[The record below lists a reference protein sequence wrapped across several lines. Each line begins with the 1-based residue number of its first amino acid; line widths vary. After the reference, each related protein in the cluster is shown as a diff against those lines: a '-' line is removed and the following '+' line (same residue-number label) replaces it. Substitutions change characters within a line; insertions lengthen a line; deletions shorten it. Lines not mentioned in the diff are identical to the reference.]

1 MIQHNQNIEQTADI
15 LRLAV
20 PKMTALNIPV
30 TPENYAIWYEYF
42 AESNL
47 NLKRAID
54 GLIAN
59 KVVFTPSVTSGLYNR
74 FIEER
79 SPEII
84 ENVQIETHILIK
96 SLFNKIDHMTEGT
109 TSFGENLT
117 QFGDQLQ
124 QNPSPE
130 MLTDLV
136 LNIAAEVEQVVA
148 DNNRMKSDLVT
159 LAEELLNLKGEMD
172 NLSKVAMTDELT
184 SLNNR
189 RAYEAFAL
197 EQLASFQ
204 ETQTGCCLLLID
216 IDNFKVFN
224 DTYGHLIGDKVL
236 AYVALALKNAVKG
249 DDFVA
254 RYGGE
259 EFIIMLPDTKISD
272 AVIVAEKLRAR
283 ISAKQ
288 LTIGKETKQNLGH
301 VTVSIGISTFKT
313 GDDVETLLARA
324 DRQLDLAKSDGKNC
338 VKYYIQD

>member
-1 MIQHNQNIEQTADI
+1 MMQHNQNIEQTADI

-20 PKMTALNIPV
+20 PKMTELDIPI
-30 TPENYAIWYEYF
+30 TPENYAIWYDYF
-42 AESNL
+42 AETNL

-59 KVVFTPSVTSGLYNR
+59 LVVFTPSVNAGLYNR

-84 ENVQIETHILIK
+84 ENVQIETQILIK
-96 SLFNKIDHMTEGT
+96 SLFNKIEEVTEGT
-109 TSFGENLT
+109 SSFGENLH
-117 QFGDQLQ
+117 QFGSQLQ
-124 QNPSPE
+124 QKP
-130 MLTDLV
+130 T
-136 LNIAAEVEQVVA
+136 
-148 DNNRMKSDLVT
+148 
-159 LAEELLNLKGEMD
+159 AEELSGLVFNLVAEVDQVIATNAKMKTDLSALSEELFNLKDEMD

-197 EQLASFQ
+197 EQLTRFQ
-204 ETQTGCCLLLID
+204 DAQVDCCLLLID
-216 IDNFKVFN
+216 IDHFKIFN

-259 EFIIMLPDTKISD
+259 EFIIMLPDTKIAD
-272 AVIVAEKLRAR
+272 ALTVAEKLRER
-283 ISAKQ
+283 VCAKQ

-301 VTVSIGISTFKT
+301 ITVSIGVAKFKT
-313 GDDVETLLARA
+313 GDDLDTLLARA
-324 DRQLDLAKSDGKNC
+324 DKQLYLAKSDGRNC
-338 VKYYIQD
+338 VKYYQE